1 MKILKTLGIIGIKYP
16 MREWLQ
22 HYCDTLK
29 KVERVIKSC
38 ETLEQIGSAWKFADL
53 FENYC
58 KRINL
63 NDQTRMVMRANI
75 NILLEDRLE
84 SLRLKKLN
92 QNQ

>member
-22 HYCDTLK
+22 HYGDTLK
-29 KVERVIKSC
+29 KVERVIESC

-53 FENYC
+53 FENHC
-58 KRINL
+58 KRL
-63 NDQTRMVMRANI
+63 NVNEQTRMVMRANV
-75 NILLEDRLE
+75 NNLLEDRWE